1 MNGYGHTRGGNI
13 QEKIYNFLS
22 INYLILVL

>member
-1 MNGYGHTRGGNI
+1 MNGCGRTRGGNI
-13 QEKIYNFLS
+13 QEKIFNFLS